1 MSNSGTFLA
10 EALASTAT
18 EITEAVADAQRASE
32 DAATQA
38 GIATTG
44 GATSTTQAGL
54 ATTANQQAQTAL
66 TQVQAIA
73 NGTGVVAIIDSKANV
88 ALGNGAVGPNDVAGN
103 ADGNAVNL
111 GTGAGVGQSQTYT
124 RKPITIG
131 VSCGISYRGYAA
143 VMAGA
148 WTGAR
153 AVSDFVTLL
162 GTHAGQDLCA
172 PNITVPGY
180 GTRATGSVPF
190 SSIPAAGD
198 TLVLNG
204 ITLTARTSPAT
215 AYEFAIGASVM
226 ATVINALS
234 CILALPDAALLKG
247 WYRLNSATD
256 PTIYIAAQSRGT
268 YGNSFTLAATGSAMA
283 VSGATLTGARIRSTP
298 ACRSWSAAPPR
309 HRDRWQSAFRRRW
322 G

>member
-54 ATTANQQAQTAL
+54 ATTANQQAQNAL
-66 TQVQAIA
+66 EQAQALA

-111 GTGAGVGQSQTYT
+111 GTGAGVAS
-124 RKPITIG
+124 RRPIRASPSPS
-131 VSCGISYRGYAA
+131 VCHAA
-143 VMAGA
+143 SAIEAMPRSFGA

-172 PNITVPGY
+172 PNITV
-180 GTRATGSVPF
+180 R
-190 SSIPAAGD
+190 
-198 TLVLNG
+198 
-204 ITLTARTSPAT
+204 
-215 AYEFAIGASVM
+215 
-226 ATVINALS
+226 
-234 CILALPDAALLKG
+234 
-247 WYRLNSATD
+247 
-256 PTIYIAAQSRGT
+256 
-268 YGNSFTLAATGSAMA
+268 AMA
-283 VSGATLTGARIRSTP
+283 PARRDPSPFPRSRPQAIRW
-298 ACRSWSAAPPR
+298 C
-309 HRDRWQSAFRRRW
+309 
-322 G
+322 